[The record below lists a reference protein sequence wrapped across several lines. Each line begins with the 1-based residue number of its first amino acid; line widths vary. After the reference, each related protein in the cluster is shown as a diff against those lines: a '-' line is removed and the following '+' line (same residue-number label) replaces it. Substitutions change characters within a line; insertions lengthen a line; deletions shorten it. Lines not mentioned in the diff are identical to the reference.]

1 MDQRDPLAG
10 KLPIT
15 LITGF
20 LGSGKTTLISK
31 LLRHPGMNRAAVI
44 INEVG
49 EIGIDHDLVATV
61 SENMSLLA
69 NGCICCSVRTD
80 LQDSLR
86 ELFNSRRAGHIPDFD
101 RVIIETTGLAD
112 PAPVV
117 QTLVSDTLINAHFR
131 LDGLATL
138 IDAYHGH
145 DLLSRQPE
153 AVKQVAM
160 ADRIF
165 ITKTDL
171 ASPGPLQELRDELR
185 ALNPQAD
192 QHTVVQGDLD
202 PALLTGLGLH
212 SARSC
217 EHTLSFLGESLQ
229 EKNLDGQGSH
239 GKYLGSRPSNHDPA
253 IRTLSLR
260 FSQPFKWPGFSSAME
275 LLTTLRGPDMLRV
288 KGIVNVE
295 GHPVVVQ
302 GVQHIFSPPVE
313 LDQWPSQ
320 DRDTRLVFITRNIAP
335 ETIRHLLSAVTSL

>member
-153 AVKQVAM
+153 AV
-160 ADRIF
+160 
-165 ITKTDL
+165 
-171 ASPGPLQELRDELR
+171 
-185 ALNPQAD
+185 
-192 QHTVVQGDLD
+192 
-202 PALLTGLGLH
+202 
-212 SARSC
+212 
-217 EHTLSFLGESLQ
+217 
-229 EKNLDGQGSH
+229 
-239 GKYLGSRPSNHDPA
+239 
-253 IRTLSLR
+253 
-260 FSQPFKWPGFSSAME
+260 
-275 LLTTLRGPDMLRV
+275 
-288 KGIVNVE
+288 
-295 GHPVVVQ
+295 
-302 GVQHIFSPPVE
+302 
-313 LDQWPSQ
+313 
-320 DRDTRLVFITRNIAP
+320 
-335 ETIRHLLSAVTSL
+335 